1 MPRSISEK
9 GNVDIMERVAKL
21 RRLLRALQHVAE
33 RIQVDR
39 MKLTKMAALRI
50 LALVFL
56 LPGLAGLVVSA
67 VISTSYL
74 DSLPR
79 SPAPEEL
86 RTVPRNIHGT
96 VIYQTA
102 KEDRWLSLMEDSSVG
117 VFVIGLGL
125 GLFYLARWGNVRSS
139 ELEFEDEDLPPPAP
153 SRL

>member
-1 MPRSISEK
+1 
-9 GNVDIMERVAKL
+9 
-21 RRLLRALQHVAE
+21 
-33 RIQVDR
+33 

-74 DSLPR
+74 DTLPR

-96 VIYQTA
+96 VVYQTLQ
-102 KEDRWLSLMEDSSVG
+102 EDRRLSIMEDSSVG

-125 GLFYLARWGNVRSS
+125 GLFYLARWGNIRST
-139 ELEFEDEDLPPPAP
+139 EFELVEEDLSPAG
-153 SRL
+153 SK

>member
-1 MPRSISEK
+1 LEVEKPGIYAAARSCCGWPSNGIE
-9 GNVDIMERVAKL
+9 VE
-21 RRLLRALQHVAE
+21 
-33 RIQVDR
+33 R
-39 MKLTKMAALRI
+39 MKLAKMAALRI

-56 LPGLAGLVVSA
+56 LPGLGGLVVSA

-74 DSLPR
+74 DTLPR

-102 KEDRWLSLMEDSSVG
+102 KEDRRLSIMEDSSVS

-125 GLFYLARWGNVRSS
+125 GLFYLARWGNIRSS
-139 ELEFEDEDLPPPAP
+139 ELEIDDDLSPAG
-153 SRL
+153 SK

>member
-1 MPRSISEK
+1 
-9 GNVDIMERVAKL
+9 
-21 RRLLRALQHVAE
+21 
-33 RIQVDR
+33 

-74 DSLPR
+74 DTLPR

-96 VIYQTA
+96 VVYQTVQ
-102 KEDRWLSLMEDSSVG
+102 EDRRLSIMEDSSVG

-125 GLFYLARWGNVRSS
+125 GLFYLARWGNIRST
-139 ELEFEDEDLPPPAP
+139 EFELVEEDLSPAG
-153 SRL
+153 SK